1 MSKELFTLMREQEI
15 ATNNFLPTK
24 KQIQLSAKKLVD
36 DIVEK
41 GEHNLYEL
49 FAQSSRLNEALNVI
63 NSEIKSQLPEESFET
78 FGIKGTYKN
87 GGSIP
92 NYDEDIV
99 YAEIKEKL
107 NDRKTLLDA
116 ALKTNEVFFDSEGI
130 EVPKVSKTERK
141 SSLAISF

>member
-1 MSKELFTLMREQEI
+1 MREQEI

-63 NSEIKSQLPEESFET
+63 NSEIKSQLPEDSFES
-78 FGIKGTYKN
+78 FGIKGTYRN

-107 NDRKTLLDA
+107 NERKTLLDA
-116 ALKTNEVFFDSEGI
+116 ALKTNEVFFDSDGV

-141 SSLAISF
+141 SSLSISF